1 MAASMK
7 RILTLLSIV
16 SLVVQGCAWFD
27 NQVTYFNTYYNIR
40 RITIEIEDEFEFQDE
55 NKRKKP
61 RLFVPA
67 IEGVSQNS
75 ETAQGN
81 TMQFLKNFTVE
92 KARLQPVGTK
102 VDSILIKGSKILAN
116 HPKSRYIEG
125 TLFHM
130 AKAYFFKSEY
140 LLSQQKCLEQVE
152 RFPDGE
158 YSPDA
163 HLLLAKNYLVQKKI
177 SQGIAALS
185 KCVDVAWYRNRWDIL
200 SEAYRIQAE
209 IAIEQ
214 GDLEKAVQPYRQA
227 IAQSENNSIRAQW
240 QVEMAGIYYR
250 MGKYEIAEK
259 QFAKVFDYL
268 PDAVAEFEARLYR
281 AASNTQ
287 LNRLDSADV
296 MLSALES
303 EKKFEEWAS
312 FITAERL
319 ALERRRKGEAVD
331 DPMLA
336 AAERKADTSFVGR
349 PELMAQ
355 AFQKGMDLFK
365 RGEYDKALP
374 YFAKAK
380 VVRTPI
386 YDVANKYF
394 TYIKQWED
402 AQRKL
407 RQFRVMAAV
416 ESEKRDTALRSMA
429 KEAYAIGRLHETMGN
444 IDSAMAYYMLAH
456 DSTSPSDQERGR
468 YLYAQARIMR
478 DRDPDVADSIAQVVA
493 DLYPNSD
500 VGRQASGELGYVADA
515 VIDDAAELF
524 RSGSSFRSVR
534 DFVYA
539 SRRFNEIVD
548 RFPDSE
554 YAPKALYALG
564 WMFERQVID
573 MDSALHYYGILV
585 ERYPRSE
592 YAREIRPSLEYA
604 LAKAN
609 NMEVS
614 DSLLLRD
621 LDDDLLKKAKAGEK
635 GLLDQMIDNN
645 RDALQVTNPNLN
657 MPSIQGLLPGSQDPS
672 GQQNINDM
680 LQQQMQ
686 NVRPLTPTTPSD
698 SSGRPQPQNRQ
709 DTTRPRRP

>member
-1 MAASMK
+1 MK
-7 RILTLLSIV
+7 PILILIALTSVLLE
-16 SLVVQGCAWFD
+16 GCAWFD

-40 RITIEIEDEFEFQDE
+40 RITVEIEDEFEFQDE

-67 IEGVSQNS
+67 IEGVSQNP
-75 ETAQGN
+75 ETSQGN
-81 TMQFLKNFTVE
+81 TMLFLKNFTYE
-92 KARLQPVGTK
+92 KARLQPVSTK

-116 HPKSRYIEG
+116 HPKSRYVEG

-140 LLSQQKCLEQVE
+140 LPSQQKCLEQLE

-158 YSPDA
+158 FSPDA
-163 HLLLAKNYLVQKKI
+163 HLYLALDYLVQKKV
-177 SQGIAALS
+177 SQGVAALS
-185 KCVDVAWYRNRWDIL
+185 KCIDVAWYRNRWDIL
-200 SEAYRIQAE
+200 STAYRIQAE
-209 IAIEQ
+209 LA
-214 GDLEKAVQPYRQA
+214 LEKGELDKAVQPYRQA
-227 IAQSENNSIRAQW
+227 IAQSEDNSIRAQW
-240 QVEMAGIYYR
+240 QVEIAGIYYR
-250 MGKYEIAEK
+250 MGQYELAEK
-259 QFAKVFDYL
+259 NFAKVFDYR

-296 MLSALES
+296 LLTSLEN
-303 EKKFEEWAS
+303 EKKFEEWSS

-319 ALERRRKGEAVD
+319 ALERKRKGEAVD
-331 DPMLA
+331 DPVLA
-336 AAERKADTSFVGR
+336 AAERKADTSYVGK

-402 AQRKL
+402 AQRKM
-407 RQFRVMAAV
+407 RQFRVMAQV
-416 ESEKRDTALRSMA
+416 DSEKRDTALRSMA
-429 KEAYAIGRLHETMGN
+429 REAYAIGRLHETMGQV
-444 IDSAMAYYMLAH
+444 DSAMQYYVLAH
-456 DSTSPSDQERGR
+456 DSTAAADPERGR
-468 YLYAQARIMR
+468 YLYAQSRLLR
-478 DRDPDVADSIAQVVA
+478 DSDPDKADSLSEIVA
-493 DLYPNSD
+493 ELYPNSD

-524 RSGSSFRSVR
+524 RSGSSFRAVR
-534 DFVYA
+534 DYVYA
-539 SRRFNEIVD
+539 SRRFNEIAE

-564 WMFERQVID
+564 WMFERQALDV
-573 MDSALHYYGILV
+573 DSALHYYGLLV

-609 NMEVS
+609 DMDVS

-621 LDDDLLKKAKAGEK
+621 LDDDLLKKAKEGEK

-645 RDALQVTNPNLN
+645 RDALQVTNPNFN
-657 MPSIQGLLPGSQDPS
+657 MPNIQGLLPGSQDGA

-686 NVRPLTPTTPSD
+686 NVRPLTPSTPAD
-698 SSGRPQPQNRQ
+698 STARPVPPNRQ
-709 DTTRPRRP
+709 DTARPRRP